1 VKQVNP
7 VEQKGFGQLVFLFTD
22 AAAPDFL
29 SLPLQGNYM
38 ITKYTVECTEASFS
52 SIAERN
58 PRHFNTFHLNLK
70 HLVISEKHS
79 EYGGCSL
86 SQAVL

>member
-1 VKQVNP
+1 MQ
-7 VEQKGFGQLVFLFTD
+7 
-22 AAAPDFL
+22 AAPDFL

-38 ITKYTVECTEASFS
+38 ITKYTVEGTEASFS

-58 PRHFNTFHLNLK
+58 PRHFKNTFHLNLK
-70 HLVISEKHS
+70 HLVIFQKHY

-86 SQAVL
+86 SMAVL